1 MREDWEPISCPDR
14 IYNHY
19 SGKMIS
25 YPSKVYQ
32 LYAYEIDPNAY
43 AEDKELVEQTRVEA
57 SELAKRTNDLD
68 TAGRVRSWNV
78 KLKDAYLGI
87 LAEKLI
93 RKYLR
98 TEFSQEARVDKE
110 RFVDHD
116 THVDIK
122 INWNTGNPT
131 TIEVRSSFAYD
142 TMDRVVN
149 KTFDHI
155 GPYTTVYK
163 SHETPK
169 DYYLRGIL
177 YAGRIRNSFSYDRK
191 HTLYFAGGVPNHW
204 FKKIGQIK
212 RDRKMVEI
220 SLEEAER
227 LLASGKK
234 TLYNTIPIPQGLD
247 ATQIINQIRSVPK
260 IL

>member
-14 IYNHY
+14 TYKHY

-25 YPSKVYQ
+25 YPSRVYQ

-57 SELAKRTNDLD
+57 SELAKRTNDRD

-110 RFVDHD
+110 HFVDHD

-122 INWNTGNPT
+122 I
-131 TIEVRSSFAYD
+131 
-142 TMDRVVN
+142 
-149 KTFDHI
+149 
-155 GPYTTVYK
+155 
-163 SHETPK
+163 
-169 DYYLRGIL
+169 
-177 YAGRIRNSFSYDRK
+177 
-191 HTLYFAGGVPNHW
+191 
-204 FKKIGQIK
+204 
-212 RDRKMVEI
+212 
-220 SLEEAER
+220 
-227 LLASGKK
+227 
-234 TLYNTIPIPQGLD
+234 
-247 ATQIINQIRSVPK
+247 
-260 IL
+260 